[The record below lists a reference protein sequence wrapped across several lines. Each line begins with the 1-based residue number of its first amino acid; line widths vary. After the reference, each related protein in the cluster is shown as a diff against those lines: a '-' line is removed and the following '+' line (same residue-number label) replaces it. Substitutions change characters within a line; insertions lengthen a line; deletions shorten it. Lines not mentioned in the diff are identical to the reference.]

1 MALKTILLRK
11 KLSEKQR
18 TETEL
23 RAQLAGFETREA
35 ELAQAIEEAQTE
47 ADMQAV
53 EEAVKELEESQK
65 SVKERLA
72 AVADEIQSIMD
83 EIEEAEQAQQEAL
96 TDGEEEPTTEETEGE
111 QRNRR
116 RKENRNMNRR
126 MELREAENFQRS
138 GKHTYKNVRSLLRA
152 ALTTADTANPMG
164 VGGINDPIAAAGS
177 LIDMIKITDCTGMG
191 SYKVAMLTGDGTAAV
206 TAEGNAPAEGGAT
219 FDSVT
224 ITPKNYATLSYI
236 SKEIRKMTPLNYE
249 TKVSESCTRALKRA
263 LNSAAVSA
271 VLASKH
277 VDTVTVNSNV
287 IDHTTLSNIML
298 AYGGEEGVEGSACL
312 FLAKED
318 LKAFAAVRGKNE
330 YLPVYSIVPD
340 AANPNTGIIKDNY
353 GLSCRY
359 CITKDLTPLTGKTL
373 SGTASKHMFY
383 GNPQCLEAGL
393 FGGYEVD
400 VNEGYKFA
408 EGLLTIRGDVS
419 AGVDV
424 TVHKGFVILA
434 AKTA

>member
-23 RAQLAGFETREA
+23 RTQLAGFETRES

-53 EEAVKELEESQK
+53 EAAVQELEESQQ
-65 SVKERLA
+65 SVNERLA
-72 AVADEIQSIMD
+72 AVVDEIQSIMA

-96 TDGEEEPTTEETEGE
+96 TDGEEELPTEETEGE
-111 QRNRR
+111 QRSRR

-138 GKHTYKNVRSLLRA
+138 GKHTYKDVRSLLRA
-152 ALTTADTANPMG
+152 ALTSADTANPMG
-164 VGGINDPIAAAGS
+164 VGGINNAVGSVGS
-177 LIDMIKITDCTGMG
+177 LIDMIKATDCTGMG
-191 SYKVAMLTGDGTAAV
+191 SYKVAMVTGDGTAAV
-206 TAEGNAPAEGGAT
+206 TEEGAVPGELGMT
-219 FDSVT
+219 FDAVT
-224 ITPKNYATLSYI
+224 ILPKNYATISYVTH
-236 SKEIRKMTPLNYE
+236 EIRKRTPLEYE
-249 TKVSESCTRALKRA
+249 EKVYEKIRVALKRK
-263 LNSAAVSA
+263 LNEAAVEA

-277 VDTVTVNSNV
+277 VETVTVNSNV
-287 IDHTTLSNIML
+287 IGSTTLSDIML

-330 YLPVYSIVPD
+330 YLPVYSILPD

-383 GNPQCLEAGL
+383 GNPQCLEACF
-393 FGGYEVD
+393 FGGFEVA
-400 VNEGYKFA
+400 VNEGYKFG